1 MEPTLPTVVAQE
13 LPPENTEAQEAV
25 DLTEVFA
32 VPVTSSDAS
41 GEDTDIAEDSGGDS
55 EDADADADAAA
66 LVKFG
71 GGSGDETDEPEP
83 GEKDGVA
90 KAEEEGG
97 EGDKRTKGTW
107 AAEEDAILTELVA
120 REGAHKWASIASA
133 LSARGGVERAG
144 KQCRERWFNNLC
156 PEVEHLGPKMLA
168 EGGSFAADARRRRV
182 QVRKGGWSPEEDRVI
197 FESVREHGTR
207 PPPPPPP
214 PPPLPLPSSPSPSPP
229 SPSPSPPSPSPS
241 PPSPSPSPPSPPPA
255 AVAAA
260 AIAFKPR
267 RRRHASPPAASLV
280 SSLAASLAH
289 NPPSPPITPCR
300 WAFIVKLLPGRTD
313 NAIKNR
319 WNSEMR
325 RQKRLKRLEE
335 MAANGEARNRRRRR
349 RRRRRRHRRHR
360 RRRRH
365 PPTTP

>member
-55 EDADADADAAA
+55 EDADAHADAAA

-156 PEVEHLGPKMLA
+156 PEVEHSGPEDA
-168 EGGSFAADARRRRV
+168 GG
-182 QVRKGGWSPEEDRVI
+182 G
-197 FESVREHGTR
+197 RE
-207 PPPPPPP
+207 
-214 PPPLPLPSSPSPSPP
+214 LP
-229 SPSPSPPSPSPS
+229 
-241 PPSPSPSPPSPPPA
+241 
-255 AVAAA
+255 
-260 AIAFKPR
+260 R
-267 RRRHASPPAASLV
+267 
-280 SSLAASLAH
+280 
-289 NPPSPPITPCR
+289 
-300 WAFIVKLLPGRTD
+300 
-313 NAIKNR
+313 
-319 WNSEMR
+319 
-325 RQKRLKRLEE
+325 
-335 MAANGEARNRRRRR
+335 
-349 RRRRRRHRRHR
+349 
-360 RRRRH
+360 
-365 PPTTP
+365 